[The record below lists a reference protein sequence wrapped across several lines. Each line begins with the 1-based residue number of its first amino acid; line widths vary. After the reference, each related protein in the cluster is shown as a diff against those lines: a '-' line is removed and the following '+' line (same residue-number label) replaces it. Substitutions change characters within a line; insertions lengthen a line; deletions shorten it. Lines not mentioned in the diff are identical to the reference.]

1 MFQAETEE
9 VLSDQDSNGRV
20 ETDACEPQELE
31 EHCDIS
37 EQQIID
43 SHQPDEQP
51 QRFVVSEHCDED
63 DEEPVRLEID
73 QPPSLDET
81 DLATDKEEDDEEEDV
96 EEDFDEEGSVIE
108 QNIQLVQT
116 ELGEIII
123 LSCHS
128 EDIR

>member
-1 MFQAETEE
+1 M
-9 VLSDQDSNGRV
+9 
-20 ETDACEPQELE
+20 
-31 EHCDIS
+31 
-37 EQQIID
+37 
-43 SHQPDEQP
+43 
-51 QRFVVSEHCDED
+51 VSEHCDED
-63 DEEPVRLEID
+63 DEEPVRLEIE